1 MPLKPGTFLISE
13 PFLGDA
19 NFERSVVL
27 VCHDSAADGTLG
39 IVLTRPLPQCLGDV
53 LPGPRTRQ
61 APHLA
66 RLPLFDGG
74 PVGPNRLQ
82 FLHRAASLPGA
93 TPLGEGVYWGGD
105 FGVLLQQLFQH
116 ETAAADVRFYVGYAG
131 WSPGQLADER
141 RRGSWITAPSAPETV
156 FSTPPAALWQALLRR
171 KGGRFAALS
180 NYPADPRL
188 N

>member
-1 MPLKPGTFLISE
+1 MSLKSGTFLISE

-27 VCHDSAADGTLG
+27 VCHDSADEGTLG
-39 IVLTRPLPQCLGDV
+39 IILNRPLALKLADV
-53 LPGPRTRQ
+53 LPGPRAQQ

-66 RLPLFDGG
+66 HLPLFDGG
-74 PVGPNRLQ
+74 PVGPDRLQ
-82 FLHRAASLPGA
+82 FLHRAAALPGA
-93 TPLGEGVYWGGD
+93 TALGEGVCWGGD
-105 FGVLLQQLFQH
+105 FSVLLEQLFHQ
-116 ETAAADVRFYVGYAG
+116 ELAVSDVRLYVGYAG

-156 FSTPPAALWQALLRR
+156 FSTPPAALWQTLLRR
-171 KGGRFAALS
+171 KGGRFKALS